1 MVRDWLVL
9 ESHKTWHEERLP
21 IVEDRIRSRLDDL
34 SVRLGDAEW
43 LDGVFSAG
51 DLSMIQVLRRLD
63 GADILND
70 YPNLM
75 AYVARGEARS
85 AFKRAFDAQLAVFK
99 AGHGS

>member
-1 MVRDWLVL
+1 MNSHRIVVRDWLVL

-21 IVEDRIRSRLDDL
+21 IVEDRIRSRLD
-34 SVRLGDAEW
+34 
-43 LDGVFSAG
+43 
-51 DLSMIQVLRRLD
+51 

-75 AYVARGEARS
+75 AYVARGEARP
-85 AFKRAFDAQLAVFK
+85 AFKRAFAAQLAVFK